1 VKTILSIIFRRD
13 YFKDYWTGIRGTV
26 KIKPKR
32 RRRHVEKNVKE
43 EKRESEKRR
52 RLKGGCFP

>member
-1 VKTILSIIFRRD
+1 MKTILSIILRRD
-13 YFKDYWTGIRGTV
+13 YFKDYWTIRGTV

-32 RRRHVEKNVKE
+32 RRRRMEKNVKE
-43 EKRESEKRR
+43 EKRETEKRR